1 MTTEVAMPKLGL
13 LMTEGEVVRWLVGDG
28 QPVEQGK
35 PIVHI
40 MTKKIN
46 YQVIAPAAGILHHA
60 AQVND
65 KVLIGAP
72 LAYIVSPGEPAP
84 VISRASTPATQ
95 MTPANQIGAM
105 PVVGP
110 RVASQRFVPAS
121 PAARRLAQQMGVDL
135 AEVRGTGPD
144 ESIIERDVLNFS
156 EMRKSPPP
164 TAIRTPEPSHLQA
177 RVIPFTGQRRAI
189 AQRMVDS
196 LHTMAQVTLNAEAD
210 ITSMIRL
217 RKRSFADLELSNLD
231 VILKAA
237 AVALRAHPR
246 LNATL
251 LGDEIE
257 LLQDI
262 HVGFAVQVDEGL
274 LVPVVRDADRRTLTE
289 IAGERRRL
297 VKAARDGSLTV
308 DDVTGSTFTVT
319 DLGSYGID
327 FFTPIINPPEVA
339 ILGLGRVVQK
349 PAILRDKVV
358 NRLSMMLCLS
368 FDHRVLDGAPAAAFL
383 QTMTTLLA
391 KPEGL
396 FQ

>member
-35 PIVHI
+35 PIVNI

-46 YQVIAPAAGILHHA
+46 YQVVAPTSGILYHA

-65 KVLIGAP
+65 KVLIGKP
-72 LAYIVSPGEPAP
+72 LAFIVAPGEPAP
-84 VISRASTPATQ
+84 IISQTDAPPAQ
-95 MTPANQIGAM
+95 MTPSGLTGPTATVGANDVPG
-105 PVVGP
+105 
-110 RVASQRFVPAS
+110 RFVLAS
-121 PAARRLAQQMGVDL
+121 PAARHLVQQLGVEL
-135 AEVRGTGPD
+135 SELKGTGPD
-144 ESIIERDVLNFS
+144 GGIVERDVLRFS
-156 EMRKSPPP
+156 EKRK
-164 TAIRTPEPSHLQA
+164 TAWTAARTPEPSRLQA

-196 LHTMAQVTLNAEAD
+196 LHTMAQATLNVEAD
-210 ITSMIRL
+210 VTRMIRL
-217 RKRSFADLELSNLD
+217 RKRAFPELGLTNLD
-231 VILKAA
+231 IVIKAV

-246 LNATL
+246 LNAIL

-257 LLQDI
+257 LLEDI
-262 HVGFAVQVDEGL
+262 HIGIAVQVDEGL
-274 LVPVVRDADRRTLTE
+274 LVPVVRDVDRRTLTE
-289 IAGERRRL
+289 IIEEKRRL
-297 VKAARDGSLTV
+297 VEAARNGSLTV

-327 FFTPIINPPEVA
+327 FFAPIINPPEVA
-339 ILGLGRVVQK
+339 ILGLGRVVKK
-349 PAILRDKVV
+349 PFVSRDKVV

-383 QTMTTLLA
+383 QTVTTLLA
-391 KPEGL
+391 KPDSL
-396 FQ
+396 FT

>member
-1 MTTEVAMPKLGL
+1 MITEVTMPKLGL
-13 LMTEGEVVRWLVGDG
+13 LMTEGEVVRWLVGNG

-46 YQVIAPAAGILHHA
+46 YQVIAPAGGILHHA
-60 AQVND
+60 AQAND
-65 KVLIGAP
+65 RVLIGAP
-72 LAYIVSPGEPAP
+72 LAYIAPPGEPAP
-84 VISRASTPATQ
+84 AISRTDAPAAQKAPANPTGPTPAVD
-95 MTPANQIGAM
+95 AGGA
-105 PVVGP
+105 P
-110 RVASQRFVPAS
+110 QRFVPAS
-121 PAARRLAQQMGVDL
+121 PAARRLAQQIGVDL
-135 AEVRGTGPD
+135 SDVQGTGPD
-144 ESIIERDVLNFS
+144 GSIVERDVLNFG
-156 EMRKSPPP
+156 EMRKAPPP
-164 TAIRTPEPSHLQA
+164 AAVRTPEPTRLQA
-177 RVIPFTGQRRAI
+177 RIIPLTGQRRAI

-210 ITSMIRL
+210 VTHMTRL

-231 VILKAA
+231 VILKAV

-257 LLQDI
+257 LLPDV

-274 LVPVVRDADRRTLTE
+274 LVPVVRDADRRTLAE
-289 IAGERRRL
+289 IAAERRRL
-297 VKAARDGSLTV
+297 VEAARDGSLTV

-349 PAILRDKVV
+349 PGIARDKVV

-391 KPEGL
+391 KPESL
-396 FQ
+396 F